1 MLNKSTLRQMG
12 GIILLS
18 FVIVQACA
26 TSQGMEAGSSANGP
40 LHQEQPFAAADENRT
55 NVHVLF
61 LGGDSEDRPRER
73 LRDGIHVYAEKGIQI
88 HYTEN
93 QEDINLENLN
103 KYDVFMQ
110 YGNRSGLTRQQEQD
124 LLNYVHN
131 GGGFVSVH
139 ASSASFNDSDA
150 FVKLVGGA

>member
-40 LHQEQPFAAADENRT
+40 LHQEQPLAAADEDRT
-55 NVHVLF
+55 KRHVVC
-61 LGGDSEDRPRER
+61 LGDNSGHRPLER
-73 LRDGIHVYAEKGIQI
+73 LRDVIHVYAEKGIQM
-88 HYTEN
+88 HYTEK
-93 QEDINLENLN
+93 QEDINLETLN

-139 ASSASFNDSDA
+139 ASSASFNDSEDRKS
-150 FVKLVGGA
+150 VV